1 MTRDSKIQ
9 FGAALVLTLALG
21 ASGVLATGLLGMAGR
36 YRLTYTEQAEQG
48 QPAQVSLGI
57 AMGAFRG
64 IFVNWLWIRAN
75 NLKEDGKFYEA
86 NELAKVITQLQ
97 PRFPRVWVFHAW
109 NMSYNISVAT
119 QTPQERWDWVNA
131 GIKLLRDEGIPAN
144 PNDLL
149 LHKELAWIFMHKI
162 GGITDDANQYYKRR
176 MAEEWQALLGPP
188 PLPDQ
193 RDRSRDQAIKKY
205 VDWLR
210 PIVEAPTS
218 LDELR
223 ARQPQVDALI
233 DRLKAQ
239 SGIEK
244 LDPAMLELYERT
256 RAVLASGRRD
266 LLLKSAGEKSRAF
279 VAACRDPA
287 LRPAW
292 DALLPFVR
300 RRVLVEVY
308 HMEPERMLRYTQ
320 TYGPIDWRHPSS
332 HALYWSARGV
342 ELAMPRFRGE
352 IDRPQFDFLN
362 TDRITV
368 QAIQD
373 LFRSGDVYFDYLSS
387 ISGQYQMWLATP
399 NVNFIQAYAD
409 VLDSMFSVERS
420 GIFNDRG
427 QRQFTM
433 LWNGFENFIREA
445 ITYLY
450 RRGQLDEAEQWLT
463 RLRTDARRNLV
474 GPHLMEELEAPL
486 PQFVEKELRG
496 EAARPDIAREQV
508 VGSLLGAY
516 ANGLL
521 GNDNELFTRQF
532 SFAASVH
539 KYYMEEQLRATPT
552 GAEVKRMEVMDPD
565 FEMVAGM
572 TFMQFIGI
580 LGPDDRERAYANATD
595 QLRCFA
601 YKMLVESGYKQQ
613 MDEGVREGGPSF
625 DSKFVAPLIYE
636 DYTRDIQ
643 ARLDRRRKVNT
654 NIETK

>member
-1 MTRDSKIQ
+1 MTRDTKVQI
-9 FGAALVLTLALG
+9 GAALVLALALG
-21 ASGVLATGLLGMAGR
+21 ASGLLATRLTAMAGR
-36 YRLTYTEQAEQG
+36 YRLTYTEQAEEG

-86 NELAKVITQLQ
+86 NELAKVITRLQ

-109 NMSYNISVAT
+109 NMAYNISVAT

-149 LHKELAWIFMHKI
+149 LHKELAWIFLHKV
-162 GGITDDANQYYKRR
+162 GGITDDANQFYKRK
-176 MAEEWQALLGPP
+176 MAEEWQALLGAP

-193 RDRSRDQAIKKY
+193 RDRSRAQAIAKY
-205 VDWLR
+205 VQWLT
-210 PIVEAPTS
+210 PVAEAPAS

-223 ARQPQVDALI
+223 ARQPQVAALLE
-233 DRLKAQ
+233 RLKTQA
-239 SGIEK
+239 GIGR
-244 LDPAMLELYERT
+244 LDTTLLDLCERT
-256 RAVLASGRRD
+256 RAVLASERRD
-266 LLLKSAGEKSRAF
+266 LLVKSAGEKSRAF
-279 VAACRDPA
+279 IAAFRDPA
-287 LRPAW
+287 LQAGW

-300 RRVLVEVY
+300 RHVLVDVY

-320 TYGPIDWRHPSS
+320 TFGPMDWRHPSS

-352 IDRPQFDFLN
+352 IDRPSFDFLN
-362 TDRITV
+362 TDRVTV

-387 ISGQYQMWLATP
+387 ISGHYQMWLATP

-409 VLDSMFSVERS
+409 VLDSMFSAERS

-450 RRGQLDEAEQWLT
+450 RRGQKVEAEQWLT
-463 RLRTDARRNLV
+463 RLRTDARRNLI
-474 GPHLMEELEAPL
+474 GPHLMEELELPL
-486 PQFVEKELRG
+486 DQFVEKELRG

-508 VGSLLGAY
+508 IGSLLGAF

-521 GNDNELFTRQF
+521 ANDNGLFSDQF
-532 SFAASVH
+532 NFAAAVH
-539 KYYMEEQLRATPT
+539 KYYMEEQLRATPA
-552 GAEVKRMEVMDPD
+552 GAEVKRMEVLDPD
-565 FEMVAGM
+565 FEIVAGM
-572 TFMQFIGI
+572 TFMQFVSL
-580 LGPDDRERAYANATD
+580 LGPDHRERAYANAPEAL
-595 QLRCFA
+595 QSFA
-601 YKMLVESGYKQQ
+601 YKMLVESGYKKE
-613 MDEGVREGGPSF
+613 MDDAVREGGPSF
-625 DSKFVAPLIYE
+625 DSKFVAPLSYE
-636 DYTRDIQ
+636 SYMQGIQ
-643 ARLDRRRKVNT
+643 DRLERRRKVNT
-654 NIETK
+654 NIETR